1 MVEVC
6 EGCGECVDV
15 SYFPEQDIWLCGK
28 CRDLGIETFEIDLL
42 EKETG
47 IQQFLT
53 KCRRYGFEDVE
64 FYTSDKFTTFVISGH
79 IADFSTLT
87 EISFMKLEDGRGVL
101 KINGACGYVIF
112 WSDKKTRSTIKR

>member
-1 MVEVC
+1 MVEAC

-15 SYFPEQDIWLCGK
+15 SYFPEQDIWLCAK
-28 CRDLGIETFEIDLL
+28 CKDLGIETFEIDLL

-53 KCRRYGFEDVE
+53 KCKRYGFEDAE
-64 FYTSDKFTTFVISGH
+64 FYTTDKFTTFTISDH
-79 IADFSTLT
+79 TADFSTLT
-87 EISFMKLEDGRGVL
+87 EIYFMKLEDGRGVL
-101 KINGACGYVIF
+101 KIYGTCGYVIF